1 MFYRF
6 TVSNLHLNGFPYC
19 MFGLAQTFSPNIL
32 PYEQMFGHLATSA
45 NKECASEKKQ
55 PIRGGIFSCNR

>member
-1 MFYRF
+1 MFYRLAASLTF
-6 TVSNLHLNGFPYC
+6 AFKWFS

-55 PIRGGIFSCNR
+55 PIRGGIFSCNT